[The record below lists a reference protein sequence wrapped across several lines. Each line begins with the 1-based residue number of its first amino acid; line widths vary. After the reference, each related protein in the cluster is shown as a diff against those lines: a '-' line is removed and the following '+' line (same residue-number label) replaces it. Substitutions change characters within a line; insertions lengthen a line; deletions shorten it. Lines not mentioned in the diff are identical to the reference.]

1 MHGQCMRPCAH
12 WRLRHIKK
20 ILTWKIII
28 WAWSVPIRFRNGKMG
43 VASKFR
49 RCMQAG
55 LPAAATSRSCKRMVP
70 NPGAQSVPWDGDPP
84 TAPRLFSFELRS
96 KLAYYLIAFVG
107 CHVLCGCVYYAFAF
121 LYIVHF
127 FKQIFFESVTF
138 RIWKKSG
145 TFRHW
150 ILVSVVPNNPV
161 PYCLF

>member
-1 MHGQCMRPCAH
+1 
-12 WRLRHIKK
+12 
-20 ILTWKIII
+20 
-28 WAWSVPIRFRNGKMG
+28 VPIRLKKWKMG

-55 LPAAATSRSCKRMVP
+55 RPACRPPLPPVLANAWFQIRERKAFLE
-70 NPGAQSVPWDGDPP
+70 
-84 TAPRLFSFELRS
+84 TAIPRLLHPRLFSFELRS

>member
-84 TAPRLFSFELRS
+84 TAPSKIVFIRACFCRLPPCSVWTCLLR
-96 KLAYYLIAFVG
+96 
-107 CHVLCGCVYYAFAF
+107 LCLSVYRS
-121 LYIVHF
+121 F
-127 FKQIFFESVTF
+127 FKYIYIYIFWICYFSHLE
-138 RIWKKSG
+138 KKEEQFDIG
-145 TFRHW
+145 F
-150 ILVSVVPNNPV
+150 
-161 PYCLF
+161 